1 MMKRTLYKYPTS
13 NFKVDLFQNQID
25 FGKQIA
31 NEFLNRKILNIL
43 AIAPTQ
49 SGKTGSM
56 LSLIKE
62 MLSNRELTMPINNIF
77 VITGLSSVEWMEQ
90 TKERFPSILH
100 PHIYHRNNLDTFV
113 KDIKRLKSALVIV
126 DENQIAFDYGQSIHK
141 AFISADLININ
152 SLYKKDIKIVQFSA
166 TPLNVADFKNSYS
179 NIIRMI
185 PPDDYVSIE
194 TLLPRVKRYKDLCG
208 RDPLLNYS
216 QVQWNNP
223 ETYMPLKEH
232 IRENISEINLTPD
245 PRYHII
251 RTPPSYLCDVV
262 ISNFIRV
269 FGNNCE
275 YIKDL
280 DNFDLLVIPPEHHT
294 FIFIKEKLRCAKTIP
309 KKFLGVLYERV
320 TARVLDHVII
330 QGLAGRMTG
339 YHDNLDAVIFSNEIS
354 IRRYLKSLDN
364 NFEDEIPRASF
375 KFITQPTPHF
385 NPLHFNPLHFNKFHN
400 L

>member
-1 MMKRTLYKYPTS
+1 
-13 NFKVDLFQNQID
+13 
-25 FGKQIA
+25 
-31 NEFLNRKILNIL
+31 
-43 AIAPTQ
+43 
-49 SGKTGSM
+49 
-56 LSLIKE
+56 
-62 MLSNRELTMPINNIF
+62 
-77 VITGLSSVEWMEQ
+77 
-90 TKERFPSILH
+90 
-100 PHIYHRNNLDTFV
+100 
-113 KDIKRLKSALVIV
+113 
-126 DENQIAFDYGQSIHK
+126 
-141 AFISADLININ
+141 
-152 SLYKKDIKIVQFSA
+152 
-166 TPLNVADFKNSYS
+166 
-179 NIIRMI
+179 MI

-232 IRENISEINLTPD
+232 IRENISEIKLSPD

-269 FGNNCE
+269 FGESCE

-280 DNFDLLVIPPEHHT
+280 DNFDLLVIPPEQHT

-330 QGLAGRMTG
+330 QGLAGRLTG
-339 YHDNLDAVIFSNEIS
+339 YHDNLDAVIFTNEIS
-354 IRRYLKSLDN
+354 IRRYLKSMEN
-364 NFEDEIPRASF
+364 NFEDDIPRASF
-375 KFITQPTPHF
+375 KFINQTNNQPLNF
-385 NPLHFNPLHFNKFHN
+385 NQTNQQFNPLHFNKFHN